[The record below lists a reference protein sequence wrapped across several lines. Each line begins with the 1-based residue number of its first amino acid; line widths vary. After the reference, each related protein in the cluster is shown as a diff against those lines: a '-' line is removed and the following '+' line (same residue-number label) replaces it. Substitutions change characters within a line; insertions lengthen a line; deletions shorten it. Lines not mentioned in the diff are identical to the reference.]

1 MKKWKKICGC
11 IIGHVCGGRDQKGFL
26 LRNHFHLYIISTC
39 TCCSNFQSAEQVSTG
54 PVKLTWRRARPAPQR
69 MNGAAVVHR
78 VRPALVEMSGATM
91 VHGNTA
97 YFSMGSRVYSYTLSQ
112 DKWTRLKQCKY
123 RNFSMA
129 VVNNQLTT
137 IGGQRGYGGTATN
150 TLLCLLRSSSEM
162 KWEELF
168 PPMPTSRRWS
178 AAVTTPTHLIV
189 AGGETKGREYKGRGG
204 LFEDSFCALSVVEAL
219 NTNTRQWSS
228 VSSSP
233 KALRAPNMT
242 LCNGQLYLSQDS
254 KIFSCSVEELLKS
267 HKPASTNSSG
277 SVWIKLTDIPV
288 RFYASLT
295 TLRGQVLAIGGD
307 HRYGGRPTGAIHQ
320 YNRSTNSWSVIGE
333 MPTPRACPLVAVLPS
348 HELIVV
354 GGSGCAVTEIA
365 SSTY

>member
-26 LRNHFHLYIISTC
+26 LRNHFHLYVISTC

-78 VRPALVEMSGATM
+78 VRPALVEMSGAAV
-91 VHGNTA
+91 VHRNTA
-97 YFSMGSRVYSYTLSQ
+97 YFSQGSRVYSYTLSQ

-129 VVNNQLTT
+129 VVNNKLTT
-137 IGGQRGYGGTATN
+137 IGGQHGGTATN
-150 TLLCLLRSSSEM
+150 ILLCLLRSSSEM
-162 KWEELF
+162 KWGKIL
-168 PPMPTSRRWS
+168 PPMPTPRRWS

-189 AGGETKGREYKGRGG
+189 AGGDRRLGVIG
-204 LFEDSFCALSVVEAL
+204 DALSVVETL
-219 NTNTRQWSS
+219 DTNTLQWSS

-233 KALRAPNMT
+233 KALGAPNMT

-267 HKPASTNSSG
+267 CKPASTNSSG
-277 SVWIKLTDIPV
+277 SMWIKLTDIPV

-307 HRYGGRPTGAIHQ
+307 HQYGGRPTGAIHQ

-354 GGSGCAVTEIA
+354 GGSGCTVTEIA